1 MSLNRK
7 RGFFYSV
14 ISDNPSTIFKNLS
27 VLQDSCI
34 SGIHFDVM
42 DGTFV
47 PRLGLYPELLAEI
60 KRETSLFI
68 EVHAMIS
75 TPSFF
80 IKKFADAGA
89 DRIIYHIET
98 NDNVDNLISSTK
110 QYGLQCGLALNPNSS
125 TDMILPFISNID
137 AVMLMAINPGIPKHP
152 FIPETYTKLQ
162 KVKDVLKEREFDKEI
177 IIDGGVTFKN
187 LENLFSYGANTL
199 ICGSGTLFSPERSLN
214 ENLEMLNSA
223 I

>member
-1 MSLNRK
+1 MSLNKK
-7 RGFFYSV
+7 RSLFYSV
-14 ISDNPSTIFKNLS
+14 ISDNPSRIFKTLS
-27 VLQDSCI
+27 LLESSCI

-47 PRLGLYPELLAEI
+47 PRLGLYPELLGEI
-60 KRETSLFI
+60 KRETSLFV
-68 EVHAMIS
+68 EVHAMLS

-80 IKKFADAGA
+80 IEKFAEAGA

-98 NDNVDNLISSTK
+98 KDNVDNLISLTK

-125 TDMILPFISNID
+125 TDLILPFIANID

-152 FIPETYTKLQ
+152 FIPDTYEKLQ
-162 KVKDVLKEREFDKEI
+162 KIQNILNERGLDKEI
-177 IIDGGVTFKN
+177 IIDGGVTFEN

-199 ICGSGTLFSPERSLN
+199 ICGSGTLFSPEKSIN
-214 ENLEMLNSA
+214 ENLELLTSA

>member
-1 MSLNRK
+1 MSLNKK

-14 ISDNPSTIFKNLS
+14 ISDNPSKVFKNLS
-27 VLQDSCI
+27 VLEDSCI

-68 EVHAMIS
+68 EVHAMLS

-80 IKKFADAGA
+80 IKKFAEAGA

-98 NDNVDNLISSTK
+98 KDNINDLISLTK

-125 TDMILPFISNID
+125 TELILPFITNID

-152 FIPETYTKLQ
+152 FIPETYEKLQ
-162 KVKDVLKEREFDKEI
+162 NIQSIFKEREIDKEI
-177 IIDGGVTFKN
+177 IIDGGVTFEN
-187 LENLFSYGANTL
+187 LEKLFLFGARTL

-214 ENLEMLNSA
+214 ENLKLLTSA

>member
-1 MSLNRK
+1 MFLNEK
-7 RGFFYSV
+7 KGYFYSV
-14 ISDNPSTIFKNLS
+14 ISDNPSAIFKNLS
-27 VLQDSCI
+27 VLEESCI

-60 KRETSLFI
+60 KSETSLFI
-68 EVHAMIS
+68 EVHAMLS

-80 IKKFADAGA
+80 IEKFAEAGA

-98 NDNVDNLISSTK
+98 KDNVDNLISSTK
-110 QYGLQCGLALNPNSS
+110 QYGLECGLALNPNSS
-125 TDMILPFISNID
+125 TELILPFISNID

-152 FIPETYTKLQ
+152 FIPNTYDKLQ
-162 KVKDVLKEREFDKEI
+162 KIRNILNERDLDKEI
-177 IIDGGVTFKN
+177 IIDGGVTFEN
-187 LENLFSYGANTL
+187 LENLFSHGANTL

-214 ENLEMLNSA
+214 ENLELLTSRL
-223 I
+223 